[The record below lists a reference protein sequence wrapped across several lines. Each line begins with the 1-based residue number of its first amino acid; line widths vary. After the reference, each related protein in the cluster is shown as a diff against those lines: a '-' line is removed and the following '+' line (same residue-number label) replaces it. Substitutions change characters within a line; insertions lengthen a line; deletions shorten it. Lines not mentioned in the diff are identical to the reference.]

1 MACKLL
7 KWKPDL
13 LGSVSNENIYDSIFI
28 GSVMSVTFAI
38 YDTMAEI
45 QDGWP

>member
-1 MACKLL
+1 MACKLS

-38 YDTMAEI
+38 YDTMADI